1 VFERNPLTEVNG
13 ALWTLKIEV
22 LFYAAVP
29 ALVLLVRR
37 YGWLAV
43 LGTTYVGSLIYVEV
57 CDQLFAS
64 TGHPIYQILARQLPG
79 QLSYF
84 IAGAAIYYRREPFEM
99 RLGAVAAISLTVLVI
114 NRVVPLSILEPAA
127 LGAVVMA
134 AAFGRYLGP
143 AGRFGDFSYGLYIL
157 HFPVVQVL
165 VQAGWFQGRPF
176 ALMVTALGSALAG
189 AFLLWH
195 LVEKRWLLPGNHYRR
210 AER

>member
-1 VFERNPLTEVNG
+1 
-13 ALWTLKIEV
+13 
-22 LFYAAVP
+22 VP
-29 ALVLLVRR
+29 GLVLLVRR
-37 YGWLAV
+37 YGSLAV
-43 LGTTYVGSLIYVEV
+43 LGTTYVASLIYVAV
-57 CDQLFAS
+57 CDELFKS
-64 TGHPIYQILARQLPG
+64 TGHSTYPILARQLPG

-84 IAGAAIYYRREPFEM
+84 VAGAAIYYRRELFES
-99 RLGAVAAISLTVLVI
+99 RLGVVAILSLAVLVM
-114 NRVVPLSILEPAA
+114 NRVFPLSIFEPAA
-127 LGAVVMA
+127 LGALVMA
-134 AAFGRYLGP
+134 AAFGPYLGP

-165 VQAGWFQGRPF
+165 VQAGWFHGRPY